1 VQFAISDRSRRRKI
15 HTAITHWQPA
25 AQRRRRDFFVCIF
38 CVIAVSGAA
47 MHAPSVASPKRH
59 FGGDPGGKAIV
70 RRRN

>member
-1 VQFAISDRSRRRKI
+1 VQFAISDRSRCRKI

-38 CVIAVSGAA
+38 CVIAL
-47 MHAPSVASPKRH
+47 SVAEMRALAAAAPKRLSS
-59 FGGDPGGKAIV
+59 GGPDGKAIV